1 MSSLDDG
8 RVTFGADL
16 QGAPDPEP
24 TVRDPVCGM
33 VVRTSDA
40 AAAVEHGHTTQYFCS
55 RRCKEEFENDPVA
68 FAG

>member
-16 QGAPDPEP
+16 QAAEPEP

-33 VVRTSDA
+33 MVRTSDA
-40 AAAVEHGHTTQYFCS
+40 AAAVEHGQTTQYFCS
-55 RRCKEEFENDPVA
+55 RRCKDEFVNDPVA
-68 FAG
+68 FMG